1 MEQAPGELFRR
12 VYKDLS
18 ESAALSAAMKQSV
31 SGRRVDVSESPTT
44 PASQHARTH
53 SRSRLSLRDGASVGV
68 GSQPACDD
76 VLCFRAYKPFPDTGA
91 WRYCEGRGWV
101 YETTMGLAKA
111 DTVFHRQRLPSR
123 SPTAGRCPCRRIVTS
138 GTLSPIDFYTKILKF
153 TPKVRPATPV
163 FR

>member
-123 SPTAGRCPCRRIVTS
+123 SRSSPKRRGSAKS
-138 GTLSPIDFYTKILKF
+138 G
-153 TPKVRPATPV
+153 V
-163 FR
+163 